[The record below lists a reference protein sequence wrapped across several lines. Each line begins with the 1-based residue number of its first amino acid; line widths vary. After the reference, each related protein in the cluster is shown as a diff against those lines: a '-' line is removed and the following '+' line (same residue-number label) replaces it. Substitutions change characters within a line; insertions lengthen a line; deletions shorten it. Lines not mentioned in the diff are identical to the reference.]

1 MGRQQLLATLLSNDQ
16 VGRTL
21 PYKLCRRGACYNLLL
36 VQRIVVTAHPLPCG
50 RSRSWHTPPAHFAAH
65 LQTPVGPLERMVTRA
80 HRLFDARA
88 FVHRYERH
96 GLACPADFEAAFEA
110 AEGLLDAYRQL

>member
-1 MGRQQLLATLLSNDQ
+1 MLCGCRATTARPCICVWLQFYSN
-16 VGRTL
+16 G
-21 PYKLCRRGACYNLLL
+21 
-36 VQRIVVTAHPLPCG
+36 
-50 RSRSWHTPPAHFAAH
+50 PAA
-65 LQTPVGPLERMVTRA
+65 LQTPVGPLERMLTRA

>member
-1 MGRQQLLATLLSNDQ
+1 M
-16 VGRTL
+16 
-21 PYKLCRRGACYNLLL
+21 
-36 VQRIVVTAHPLPCG
+36 
-50 RSRSWHTPPAHFAAH
+50 
-65 LQTPVGPLERMVTRA
+65 GPLERMLTRA

-96 GLACPADFEAAFEA
+96 GLACPTDFDEAFEA

>member
-1 MGRQQLLATLLSNDQ
+1 M
-16 VGRTL
+16 
-21 PYKLCRRGACYNLLL
+21 
-36 VQRIVVTAHPLPCG
+36 
-50 RSRSWHTPPAHFAAH
+50 
-65 LQTPVGPLERMVTRA
+65 QTPVGPLERMLTRA
-80 HRLFDARA
+80 RRLFDARA

>member
-1 MGRQQLLATLLSNDQ
+1 M
-16 VGRTL
+16 VG
-21 PYKLCRRGACYNLLL
+21 
-36 VQRIVVTAHPLPCG
+36 TAHLLLPCG
-50 RSRSWHTPPAHFAAH
+50 RSRSRRRHTPNVRSVYTPPAHFAVH

-80 HRLFDARA
+80 RRLFDARA